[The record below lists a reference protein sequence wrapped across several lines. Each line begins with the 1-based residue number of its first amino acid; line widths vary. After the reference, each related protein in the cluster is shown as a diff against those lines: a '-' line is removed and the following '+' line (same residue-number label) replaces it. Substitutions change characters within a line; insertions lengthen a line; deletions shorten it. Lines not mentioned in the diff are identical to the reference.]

1 MKMRR
6 RAGSTLTGL
15 ISLVIVYVIIII
27 LVLVLASQVVSDI
40 PRARELPVTF
50 IVILAILFSLVLIGI
65 IVVNVIRLIR
75 EKAAGR
81 PGVNFKFR
89 LFMFFFLIVILSS
102 VPQAFLSINF
112 INSAMHA
119 WFGTRVGEAL
129 RGGLSI
135 AIETYND
142 SIRNLEEFTEG
153 RLFGSV
159 LADLDRN
166 PQRSWENVKS
176 LNPEIDSMQV
186 FNTGFEELFYAGRVE
201 DGTRLTRSQAT
212 ESQEGLVIKDATEES
227 SFLRIRKTVELSQ
240 GTYYVILSSILPK
253 GFDES
258 AGRLTDSIER
268 MTQLE
273 RLQTN
278 FMFAVIVFYSFFSF
292 PLLLLSILVSFL
304 LAEEIIRPIVQ
315 LEDATRRVAEGDFSI
330 RILSRSRDDLSL
342 LVSSFNSMVNEL
354 EHTRL
359 KILQTEKVAAWQ
371 EIAQQLAHEI
381 KNPLTPIK
389 LSAERLLRKF
399 RQNPDSLKD
408 VLENAVSAIIA
419 EVDSLNTLL
428 TEFRHFSRLPE
439 PHLERLQLYDL
450 VKDAAGLYSRESGE
464 VRIKYDDLD
473 RDIFITADP
482 VQLKQVFAN
491 LFKNAVEAIEGGGS
505 VFVRADLVK
514 KGNKGYCRIQ
524 IQDTGS
530 GIEEKHHSS
539 VFNPYFTTKQHGT
552 GLGLA
557 IVERIVFDH
566 KGQIWFETEKNAGTT
581 FFIDIPMEPEE

>member
-27 LVLVLASQVVSDI
+27 LVLVLANQVVSDI
-40 PRARELPVTF
+40 PKARELPVTF
-50 IVILAILFSLVLIGI
+50 IIILAILFSLVLIGI

-89 LFMFFFLIVILSS
+89 LLMFFFLIVILSS

-119 WFGTRVGEAL
+119 WFGSRVGEAL
-129 RGGLSI
+129 RGGLSV

-153 RLFGSV
+153 RLFESV
-159 LADLDRN
+159 LSDLDRN
-166 PQRSWENVKS
+166 PERTWENVKS
-176 LNPEIDSMQV
+176 LNPEVDSMQV
-186 FNTGFEELFYAGRVE
+186 FDTGFKELFYAGRGDE
-201 DGTRLTRSQAT
+201 GTRLLRSQAT
-212 ESQEGLVIKDATEES
+212 ESQEGLVIKDATEEV
-227 SFLRIRKTVELSQ
+227 SFLRIRKTVDNSQ
-240 GTYYVILSSILPK
+240 GKYYVILSSILPQ

-258 AGRLTDSIER
+258 AARLTDSIESI
-268 MTQLE
+268 TQLE

-399 RQNPDSLKD
+399 RQNPENLKD
-408 VLENAVSAIIA
+408 VLESSVSSIIA

-439 PHLERLQLYDL
+439 PHPERLQLYDL
-450 VKDAAGLYSRESGE
+450 VKDAAALYSRESGE
-464 VRIKYDDLD
+464 VQIKYEDLD
-473 RDIFITADP
+473 RNIFIKADP

-491 LFKNAVEAIEGGGS
+491 LFKNAVEAIDGGGS

-514 KGNKGYCRIQ
+514 KGNKSYCRIQ

-566 KGQIWFETEKNAGTT
+566 DGQIWFETEKDAGTT
-581 FFIDIPMEPEE
+581 FFIDLPMEPEE